1 MIQKA
6 SFFVTKWL
14 LQAGAISIEDKDLY
28 EYAAYSFLFNLIPL
42 FMAFIFGLVLDM
54 VTEGFLMIL
63 PFMFIRKFS
72 GGLHLKSAKACL
84 ISSSVLLIS
93 LFLLIKMT
101 HIYTAYFFCS
111 VAVFLFAIQLFMLS
125 PIDSEARRLSE
136 KERFVFRK
144 VARII
149 VVLSCFIYFAL
160 AALKLYNIAVPVG
173 FGIMLSGLLQLP
185 CFFNLRFLHRY
196 TQ

>member
-28 EYAAYSFLFNLIPL
+28 EYAAYSFLFSLIPL
-42 FMAFIFGLVLDM
+42 FMAFIFGLALDM

-173 FGIMLSGLLQLP
+173 YGIMLSGLLQLP
-185 CFFNLRFLHRY
+185 CFFNLWFLHRY

>member
-28 EYAAYSFLFNLIPL
+28 EYAAYSFLFSLIPL
-42 FMAFIFGLVLDM
+42 FMAFIFGLALDM

-111 VAVFLFAIQLFMLS
+111 VAVFLLAIQLFMLS
-125 PIDSEARRLSE
+125 PIDSEARSLSE

-185 CFFNLRFLHRY
+185 CFFNFGFLHRY

>member
-1 MIQKA
+1 MISKT
-6 SFFVTKWL
+6 SVLITKWL
-14 LQAGAISIEDKDLY
+14 LHTGAISNEDRELY
-28 EYAAYSFLFNLIPL
+28 EYAAYSFLFSLIPL
-42 FMAFIFGLVLDM
+42 FMAFIFGLALDM

-93 LFLLIKMT
+93 LFLLIKTT
-101 HIYTAYFFCS
+101 HTYTAYFFCS

-149 VVLSCFIYFAL
+149 VVLSCIIYFAL
-160 AALKLYNIAVPVG
+160 AAFKLYYFAIPVG
-173 FGIMLSGLLQLP
+173 FGIILSGLLQLP
-185 CFFNLRFLHRY
+185 CFFKDSPFSRF